1 MAAFSRLLFDADMQ
15 IRRNSTTT
23 MATVTATF
31 AATSQ
36 FSFLLKKA
44 RLSGD
49 PFKTTPLQTAV
60 FGLNKMCIT
69 RFSHI
74 HAVLWVLL
82 IHHKSFTNDED
93 TFRHYNTHTNREL
106 LFSFPFLPVV
116 SDLRRPVN
124 THIHLFQ
131 FPQSSAAEILAC
143 LPLRAHKVVPHNA
156 VRCSTNVLSCS
167 SASASG
173 VVPKHWYRD
182 ISYANA
188 IITWCSDITH
198 NT

>member
-1 MAAFSRLLFDADMQ
+1 MHTLFGTAKHMAAFSRLLFDADMQ

-23 MATVTATF
+23 IAAATATF

-49 PFKTTPLQTAV
+49 PFKTTHLKTTAL
-60 FGLNKMCIT
+60 GLNKMSIA

-74 HAVLWVLL
+74 HAVLWVLVF
-82 IHHKSFTNDED
+82 HHKSFTNNED

-116 SDLRRPVN
+116 SPAPVP
-124 THIHLFQ
+124 T
-131 FPQSSAAEILAC
+131 
-143 LPLRAHKVVPHNA
+143 
-156 VRCSTNVLSCS
+156 
-167 SASASG
+167 
-173 VVPKHWYRD
+173 
-182 ISYANA
+182 
-188 IITWCSDITH
+188 IICG
-198 NT
+198 